1 MNLTKIC
8 ERHNVKYAKVYY
20 AMVSKKMPLMKAIK
34 YAKRKHLRRRKVK
47 GLSLRQYCKEKGLSY
62 KAVLQRMY
70 RGRTVKK
77 AVGRRY
83 KYYYKR
89 KLVRSQLSP
98 AEYSRFIYLVRKG
111 MNVSPAF
118 RKVKRKINEKKESA

>member
-1 MNLTKIC
+1 MNLTKMC
-8 ERHNVKYAKVYY
+8 KRYKASYSKVYY
-20 AMVSKKMPLMKAIK
+20 AMNCKGLPLMKAIK

-62 KAVLQRMY
+62 KAALQRIY
-70 RGRTVKK
+70 RGCSTYK
-77 AVGRRY
+77 AVSRRY

-89 KLVRSQLSP
+89 KLVRCQLSP

-111 MNVSPAF
+111 MKVSPAF
-118 RKVKRKINEKKESA
+118 RKVKGETNEKKESA